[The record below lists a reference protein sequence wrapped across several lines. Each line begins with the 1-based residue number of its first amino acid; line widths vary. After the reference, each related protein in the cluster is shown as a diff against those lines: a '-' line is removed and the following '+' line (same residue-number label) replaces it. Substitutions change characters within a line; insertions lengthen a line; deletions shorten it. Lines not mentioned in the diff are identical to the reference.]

1 MKLQTRYYKR
11 LLKDFDTHIMSTKSI
26 RRGNHYSGQIKSFL
40 IFLEKQNILKLH
52 KVNANVMK
60 AYYKHLITRPKERG
74 KGTLSPLTVNDNL
87 SSLRL
92 FSLRMQKGNE
102 IERGLP
108 IPLFVKIEKDSD
120 NPFTLT
126 RQVLTVE
133 ELKEVYSLTATNIEK
148 CIIALAYGCGL
159 RRLELENLKDT
170 DINYQQG
177 IVTIIQSKNNK
188 TRTVPIS
195 NYFIKVLKEYNY
207 ERLHILS
214 ETGKRTQ
221 YFMINKY
228 GQRLTGTIMNRRLK
242 AVIKRTKNQTI
253 IDKNITLHCLRHG
266 IATDLINAGESFEY
280 VRVFLGHSLVDTSSL
295 YAKRRKQRNKYQI

>member
-1 MKLQTRYYKR
+1 
-11 LLKDFDTHIMSTKSI
+11 MSTKSI
-26 RRGNHYSGQIKSFL
+26 RRGNHYSGQIKNFL
-40 IFLEKQNILKLH
+40 IFLEHSNIFKLH
-52 KVNANVMK
+52 RVNADVMK

-74 KGTLSPLTVNDNL
+74 TGTLSPRTVNDNL

-92 FSLRMQKGNE
+92 FSLRMQNGNE

-108 IPLFVKIEKDSD
+108 IPLFVKIENESE
-120 NPFTLT
+120 NPFALT
-126 RQVLTVE
+126 REVLTVG
-133 ELKEVYSLTATNIEK
+133 ELKEVYSHTITSTEK

-170 DINYQQG
+170 DINYQKG
-177 IVTIIQSKNNK
+177 IVTILESKNNK

-195 NYFIKVLKEYNY
+195 NYFVKVLKEYTY
-207 ERLHILS
+207 ERLNILS

-221 YFMINKY
+221 CFMLNKS
-228 GQRLTGTIMNRRLK
+228 GEKLKGSIMNRRLK
-242 AVIKRTKNQTI
+242 IIISRTNNQTI

>member
-1 MKLQTRYYKR
+1 MILQTRYYNR
-11 LLKDFDTHIMSTKSI
+11 LLKDFDTHIRSTKSI
-26 RRGNHYSGQIKSFL
+26 RRGNHYTGHIKNFL
-40 IFLEKQNILKLH
+40 IFLEKRNILKLH

-60 AYYKHLITRPKERG
+60 AYYKHLITRPKFRG
-74 KGTLSPLTVNDNL
+74 TGTLSPLTVNDNL

-108 IPLFVKIEKDSD
+108 IPLFVKIENDSE

-126 RQVLTVE
+126 REVLSVE
-133 ELKEVYSLTATNIEK
+133 ELKEVYNQTKTNTEK

-177 IVTIIQSKNNK
+177 IVTILESKNNK

-195 NYFIKVLKEYNY
+195 NYFVKVLKEYNY

-214 ETGKRTQ
+214 ETGKRTP

-228 GQRLTGTIMNRRLK
+228 GDRLTGSVMNRRLK
-242 AVIKRTKNQTI
+242 AVIKRTNNQTI

>member
-1 MKLQTRYYKR
+1 MILQTRYYKR

-26 RRGNHYSGQIKSFL
+26 RRGNHYTGQIKKFL
-40 IFLEKQNILKLH
+40 IFLEQRHILKLH
-52 KVNANVMK
+52 KVNADVMK
-60 AYYKHLITRPKERG
+60 AYYKYLITRPKERG
-74 KGTLSPLTVNDNL
+74 QGTLSPRTVNDNL

-108 IPLFVKIEKDSD
+108 IPLFVKIENEGD

-126 RQVLTVE
+126 RQVLTTE
-133 ELKEVYSLTATNIEK
+133 ELKEVYIHTITNTEK

-159 RRLELENLKDT
+159 RRLELENLQDT
-170 DINYQQG
+170 DINYQSG
-177 IVTIIQSKNNK
+177 TITIIESKNNK

-214 ETGKRTQ
+214 KTGKRTQ
-221 YFMINKY
+221 YFMINKN
-228 GQRLTGTIMNRRLK
+228 GERLTGTIMNRRLK
-242 AVIKRTKNQTI
+242 AVIKRTGNQTI

-295 YAKRRKQRNKYQI
+295 YAKRRKQKNKYQI

>member
-1 MKLQTRYYKR
+1 MILQTRYYNR

-26 RRGNHYSGQIKSFL
+26 RRGNHYSGQVKSFL
-40 IFLEKQNILKLH
+40 IFLEKRNILKLH
-52 KVNANVMK
+52 KINVNVMK
-60 AYYKHLITRPKERG
+60 AYYKHLIIRPKERG
-74 KGTLSPLTVNDNL
+74 TGTLSPLTVNDNL

-92 FSLRMQKGNE
+92 FSFRMQKGNE
-102 IERGLP
+102 IQRGLP
-108 IPLFVKIEKDSD
+108 IPLFVKVENDSE
-120 NPFTLT
+120 NPFTRT
-126 RQVLTVE
+126 RQVLTIE
-133 ELKEVYSLTATNIEK
+133 ELKEVYNHTSTNLEK

-159 RRLELENLKDT
+159 RRLELEKLQDT
-170 DINYQQG
+170 DVNYQKG
-177 IVTIIQSKNNK
+177 TITIIESKNNK

-195 NYFIKVLKEYNY
+195 NYFVKVLKEYNY
-207 ERLHILS
+207 ERLHTLS

-228 GQRLTGTIMNRRLK
+228 GERLTGTIMNRRLK
-242 AVIKRTKNQTI
+242 AVIKRTNDQVI